1 MKIMHLHSLSIFV
14 TALALTAPNMVLAQ
28 EDIVINS
35 AAPSSAEQGAPNLPV
50 EVSGTGFDDTIT
62 DVKFILHCNKK
73 NCPDTGD
80 IVVNN
85 WTRNGATSITTNIT
99 VLPEA
104 PIASF
109 DIVMKTSRGRGG
121 KGTTYKGINKFSVKV
136 RPNQAVV
143 SCDDFAPGGTCNCLF
158 VSNEQDNIYEM
169 QDNCQTSET
178 LMISGQIRTAGS
190 VQTSGTER
198 LTLTAVNCDPNLDG
212 STYVCPNQGFN
223 GTSIV
228 ANATHNA
235 MVRYI
240 IFEFDGDVSRG
251 CDPTDDIY
259 SAISF
264 VLDTTLPNGEPFP
277 DPRDDER
284 GSTSLLQVWNTT
296 IDSGFDPLC
305 NAIEIIRTPDY
316 TAEFVG
322 LADELPAVDWKVN
335 VQESW
340 IKSGS
345 YVETGILYQGIL
357 KWGDNI
363 TNPPLIYGNT
373 IGSPACET
381 PDAAIAILI
390 GPTFNLDPIFQVE
403 TLVQNNTITMG
414 NTCTGP
420 AESFGTGVLIVG
432 EPIDNQTTAAISN
445 NDISGAFIGV
455 LIDGTVNKANFKG
468 NTLTGD
474 NVDASGDIGICSNIT
489 IGTKGKPNSIQ
500 DYSTPTI
507 VGACP
512 PE

>member
-1 MKIMHLHSLSIFV
+1 MKIMHLNLTSIFLI
-14 TALALTAPNMVLAQ
+14 ALALTVPNMVLAQ

-35 AAPSSAEQGAPNLPV
+35 ADPSSAEQGAPNLPV
-50 EVSGTGFDDTIT
+50 EISGTGFDNTIT

-73 NCPDTGD
+73 NCTDTGD

-85 WTRNGATSITTNIT
+85 WARTDSTLITADIT
-99 VLPEA
+99 VLPTA

-143 SCDDFAPGGTCNCLF
+143 SCDVFAPGGTCDCVF
-158 VSNEQDNIYEM
+158 VSNENDNIYGM
-169 QDNCQTSET
+169 LDNCQTSET

-198 LTLTAVNCDPNLDG
+198 LTLTAVNCDQTLD
-212 STYVCPNQGFN
+212 SSCPKDGFN
-223 GTSIV
+223 GTSVV
-228 ANATHNA
+228 ANATHHA

-240 IFEFDGDVSRG
+240 NFEFDADVSRG

-264 VLDTTLPNGEPFP
+264 VLDTTLPNGETFP
-277 DPRDDER
+277 DPRNDE
-284 GSTSLLQVWNTT
+284 GGPTSLLQVWNTT
-296 IDSGFDPLC
+296 IDIDSGSSPLC
-305 NAIEIIRTPDY
+305 NAIEIIRTEEY
-316 TAEFVG
+316 TSLFVDPT
-322 LADELPAVDWKVN
+322 DELPAVDWKVN

-340 IKSGS
+340 IKSNS
-345 YVETGILYQGIL
+345 YVETGILYLGIL
-357 KWGDNI
+357 KWGENL

-373 IGSPACET
+373 IGSPACEN
-381 PDAAIAILI
+381 PDAAVAILL
-390 GPTFNLDPIFQVE
+390 GPTFNLDPILQVE
-403 TLVQNNTITMG
+403 TLVQNNTITME
-414 NTCTGP
+414 NNCNGP
-420 AESFGTGVLIVG
+420 AESFGTAVLIVG
-432 EPIDNQTTAAISN
+432 EPTGNQITTAISN

-455 LIDGTVNKANFKG
+455 LIDGTVDKASFKG

-474 NVDASGDIGICSNIT
+474 NDAGSGDIGICSNIT
-489 IGTKGKPNSIQ
+489 IGTKVKPNTIQ
-500 DYSTPTI
+500 DYSYPII
-507 VGACP
+507 VGNCP